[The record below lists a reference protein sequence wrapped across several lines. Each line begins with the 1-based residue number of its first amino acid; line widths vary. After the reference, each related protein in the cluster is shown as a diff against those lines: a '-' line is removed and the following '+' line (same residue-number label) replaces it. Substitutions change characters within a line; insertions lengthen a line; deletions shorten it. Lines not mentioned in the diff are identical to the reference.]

1 MVKKKVFSQTPVPI
15 YYDIPKKDDVL
26 RGSESS
32 ARLPSDYSPP
42 TLKVQGASEELFRTI
57 SFDVQMTVR
66 SKVDF
71 TRKQLCMLTGIA
83 LSDVVENGLGLSD
96 WMILEWLYSNLLGN
110 KQEYFQRKDQK
121 EFELSLLLKIVL
133 LGGTWMGLEEKVQLP
148 EDIQTLVRASK
159 FIPSGRTK
167 ASWRQH
173 WDLWK
178 FLEIRA
184 VPLDV
189 LLERSKTTE
198 RYSSYCKGYGESSR
212 MGRRQKTR
220 PSAELDGEP
229 VEIDKEQA
237 VKLDLHRLDQ
247 LLSAVLLEIKY
258 TRKV

>member
-1 MVKKKVFSQTPVPI
+1 MKTKRKFNSL
-15 YYDIPKKDDVL
+15 DHSSLKRL

-42 TLKVQGASEELFRTI
+42 TLAVKGSGEEYFRAI

-71 TRKQLCMLTGIA
+71 TRKQLCMLSGIA
-83 LSDVVENGLGLSD
+83 LSEVTEFGLNLSD

-110 KQEYFQRKDQK
+110 KQTPFERKDPR

-133 LGGTWMGLEEKVQLP
+133 LGGTWMKLIGKVQLP
-148 EDIQTLVRASK
+148 EDIRSLVLSSK
-159 FIPSGRTK
+159 YVPKGRTK
-167 ASWRQH
+167 SSWKQH
-173 WDLWK
+173 WNIEK
-178 FLEIRA
+178 FIEIRA

-189 LLERSKTTE
+189 LLERSKNTT

-229 VEIDKEQA
+229 V
-237 VKLDLHRLDQ
+237 DLEKDEVINFNLQ
-247 LLSAVLLEIKY
+247 NISQILSAVLLEIKY
-258 TRKV
+258 SQKS

>member
-1 MVKKKVFSQTPVPI
+1 MKKLKRKLDLSLGLPPLEDF
-15 YYDIPKKDDVL
+15 

-42 TLKVQGASEELFRTI
+42 TLAIDGSEEYFRAI
-57 SFDVQMTVR
+57 SFDVQLTVR

-71 TRKQLCMLTGIA
+71 TRKQLCMLSGIA
-83 LSDVVENGLGLSD
+83 LSDVAEKGLSLSD

-110 KQEYFQRKDQK
+110 KQTPYERKDIK

-133 LGGTWMGLEEKVQLP
+133 LSGTWMGLEGKVEIPQ
-148 EDIQTLVRASK
+148 DVQSLVLSSK
-159 FIPSGRTK
+159 FVPSGRTK
-167 ASWRQH
+167 SSWKQS
-173 WDLWK
+173 WNIAK

-189 LLERSKTTE
+189 LLERSKNTT

-212 MGRRQKTR
+212 LGRRQKTR

-229 VEIDKEQA
+229 VDLEKDKMMNLNLNRISQT
-237 VKLDLHRLDQ
+237 
-247 LLSAVLLEIKY
+247 LSAVLLEIKY
-258 TRKV
+258 SKKN

>member
-1 MVKKKVFSQTPVPI
+1 MKNSKRKLKNSLDSSL
-15 YYDIPKKDDVL
+15 YLKNL

-42 TLKVQGASEELFRTI
+42 TFAVKGSDEEYFGAI

-71 TRKQLCMLTGIA
+71 TRKQLCMLSGFA
-83 LSDVVENGLGLSD
+83 LSEVTEKGLGLSD
-96 WMILEWLYSNLLGN
+96 WMILEWLYCNLLGN
-110 KQEYFQRKDQK
+110 KQEYLQRKDK
-121 EFELSLLLKIVL
+121 VEFELCLLLKVVL
-133 LGGTWMGLEEKVQLP
+133 LGGTWMGLEGKVELP
-148 EDIQTLVRASK
+148 EDIQKLVLSSK
-159 FIPSGRTK
+159 YVPSGRTK
-167 ASWRQH
+167 ASWKQS
-173 WDLWK
+173 WNLEK

-189 LLERSKTTE
+189 LLERTGNTT

-229 VEIDKEQA
+229 VDLEKDKMMN
-237 VKLDLHRLDQ
+237 LDLLRISQILT
-247 LLSAVLLEIKY
+247 AVLLEEKY
-258 TRKV
+258 THRS

>member
-1 MVKKKVFSQTPVPI
+1 MKKNKRKPTLSLDFL
-15 YYDIPKKDDVL
+15 PKEGS

-32 ARLPSDYSPP
+32 ARLPSDYSQP
-42 TLKVQGASEELFRTI
+42 TLAIQGSEEYFGAI

-71 TRKQLCMLTGIA
+71 TRKQLCMLSGIA
-83 LSDVVENGLGLSD
+83 LSDVAEFGLSLSD
-96 WMILEWLYSNLLGN
+96 WMVLEWLYSNLLGN
-110 KQEYFQRKDQK
+110 KQDYFERRDPK
-121 EFELSLLLKIVL
+121 EFELSLLLKVCL

-148 EDIQTLVRASK
+148 KDIQDLILNSRLVPK
-159 FIPSGRTK
+159 GRTK
-167 ASWRQH
+167 ASWRQS
-173 WDLWK
+173 WNLWK

-189 LLERSKTTE
+189 LLERSKNTT

-229 VEIDKEQA
+229 VDLEKDKMLNLNLNQIGYI
-237 VKLDLHRLDQ
+237 
-247 LLSAVLLEIKY
+247 LSAVLLELKY
-258 TRKV
+258 HQKD

>member
-1 MVKKKVFSQTPVPI
+1 MKKNRNVPS
-15 YYDIPKKDDVL
+15 L
-26 RGSESS
+26 SHQLFESSSRGSESS
-32 ARLPSDYSPP
+32 ARLPSNYSPP
-42 TLKVQGASEELFRTI
+42 TLKVKGATEEYFRAI

-71 TRKQLCMLTGIA
+71 TRKQLCMLSGIA
-83 LSDVVENGLGLSD
+83 LSDVCEDGISLSD

-110 KQEYFQRKDQK
+110 KQDYFERKDQK
-121 EFELSLLLKIVL
+121 EFELSLLLKVVL

-148 EDIQTLVRASK
+148 EDIQKLVLKSK
-159 FIPSGRTK
+159 FVPKGRTK

-173 WDLWK
+173 WDLVK

-189 LLERSKTTE
+189 LLERSKSTQ

-229 VEIDKEQA
+229 VDLEKDSVVRLNLNRIDE
-237 VKLDLHRLDQ
+237 

-258 TRKV
+258 SRKV